1 MARGR
6 NQKWI
11 CLDCKS
17 EFSVQ
22 GAAPVVCCFCG
33 SRHIGRAP
41 SLELAESFAKKREEL
56 VAVCEELNPAYQTYV
71 DLRRQ
76 RDALMAYWKQQR
88 RRGYIT
94 AEEYDALDALFSGS
108 KGHQE
113 PEEAP

>member
-6 NQKWI
+6 SQKWI

-41 SLELAESFAKKREEL
+41 SVELAESFSRKKNEL
-56 VAVCEELNPAYQTYV
+56 VAVCKDLNPAYETYAE
-71 DLRRQ
+71 LRER
-76 RDALMAYWKQQR
+76 RDALMAYWKQQK

-94 AEEYDALDALFSGS
+94 AEEYEALDALFSGH
-108 KGHQE
+108 KDRRKNK
-113 PEEAP
+113 EEQ

>member
-6 NQKWI
+6 SQKWI

-33 SRHIGRAP
+33 SRNIGRAP
-41 SLELAESFAKKREEL
+41 SVELAESFVRKKDEL
-56 VAVCEELNPAYQTYV
+56 AAVCKDLNPAYEAYAE
-71 DLRRQ
+71 LRER
-76 RDALMAYWKQQR
+76 RDALMAYWKQQK

-94 AEEYDALDALFSGS
+94 AEEYEALDALFSGPKDRRKN
-108 KGHQE
+108 KGEQ
-113 PEEAP
+113 

>member
-6 NQKWI
+6 SQKWI

-41 SLELAESFAKKREEL
+41 SIELAESFARKREEL
-56 VAVCEELNPAYQTYV
+56 EAVCKELNPAYQTYAE
-71 DLRRQ
+71 LRRQ

-113 PEEAP
+113 PKEAP